1 MPEIKPIRFTELKNP
16 ERIEL
21 KKSVRLGRV
30 HPIRFETP
38 IIHRRGPRHDDYSA
52 DALEGRAV
60 SKEEV
65 TGTLPERITYKEL
78 QTRRIPFDFQSS
90 FFGGRLELGGMVAD
104 FVLLDRPL
112 IIRIQ
117 GEYWHSPLPTQRR
130 DAVQRGVLES
140 MGFQVEDLWDYEIY
154 NPDVFY
160 DRMERIL
167 SFMPQIGGG
176 LVADSPAYDTQNI
189 PHIESLKE
197 RVERIEGVLFRG
209 QVGQQVMIAARNI
222 QVSQLSAITADLGT
236 ITAGT
241 INGGQFIAN
250 GGSFSTPYIKVT
262 DADTTDY
269 LGVYGADNSSGIVAT
284 MVVQNDSAEAAG
296 LEFESRY
303 GVGTDPYVRLVAA
316 NSPTLAVG
324 GGSITL
330 GSSLTFTDT
339 TATFSTELIVVGRVG
354 INTASP
360 GHYLDVVGDIATSGD
375 VIVDGDVQLTDG
387 ADTDYGKLTF
397 STGSGLQVIAYDG
410 DNTREAAR
418 LELLPSA
425 QGAWVAYT
433 YGLGNFISASDQ
445 YRAQFGSLYWVKADQ
460 QIALGVSSPAST
472 ERLFVSGAIKATLTV
487 DAVGGFKDNGTSGV
501 DGSFVDNNGN
511 TVTVSGGIITN
522 LGV

>member
-38 IIHRRGPRHDDYSA
+38 IIHRRGPRHDDYSV

-209 QVGQQVMIAARNI
+209 QMGQQVMIAARNI
-222 QVSQLSAITADLGT
+222 QVSQLSAITADLGAMTAGSITGAT
-236 ITAGT
+236 ITVT
-241 INGGQFIAN
+241 
-250 GGSFSTPYIKVT
+250 GGSPTTPYLKFT
-262 DADTTDY
+262 DADTSDYGVIYEYNAGTDGIIRIGQYDASESSEAAQLY
-269 LGVYGADNSSGIVAT
+269 LSAGADPYAVLSVPDSYIEIKNASVNISSGGVVN
-284 MVVQNDSAEAAG
+284 MVGNLQTSDDILLKE
-296 LEFESRY
+296 
-303 GVGTDPYVRLVAA
+303 
-316 NSPTLAVG
+316 
-324 GGSITL
+324 GS
-330 GSSLTFTDT
+330 
-339 TATFSTELIVVGRVG
+339 
-354 INTASP
+354 
-360 GHYLDVVGDIATSGD
+360 
-375 VIVDGDVQLTDG
+375 
-387 ADTDYGKLTF
+387 DTDYSKLTF

-472 ERLFVSGAIKATLTV
+472 ERLFVSGAVKATLAV
-487 DAVGGFKDNGTSGV
+487 DAVGGFKDNGTPGV